1 MWRNRDFAA
10 YWVGQTASEFGTQV
24 TFVALPL
31 LAVLTLH
38 ASVGQV
44 GMLRFAEYLPYLILT
59 PLFGVWADR
68 SRRRPLMLGS
78 YAVRAIL
85 VFSIPALIALGLL
98 RMPLLLVI
106 VFVVGAGA
114 ALFEVCWLSYVPGLV
129 PDDRLVDAMA
139 KCATSQSAAEV
150 SGPGIGGVLVQ
161 LVTAPVALL
170 VDGVSYVIG
179 VASLA
184 RTRYREP
191 EPTVASTGRHV
202 WRELYEGLRFA
213 FGQPYI
219 RPTVLMAAIGNFFL
233 LVAETV
239 FLVYAVRDL
248 RLSAGLIGLI
258 LTATGA
264 GGLLGAGLSHAAT
277 KRWPLGTVMVSTRIA
292 CAVGAVL
299 LPVAAG
305 PTVLV
310 VAVCIA
316 SFFIVHGGM
325 STSNV
330 LVSSLRQAV
339 TPAHIRGRMNA
350 SCRTVVYGALPL
362 GSLAGGILGE
372 TIGLHA
378 SLWLAAV
385 GYATSIIP
393 VLASPIPRLGGLPE
407 HQRLET

>member
-1 MWRNRDFAA
+1 LWRHRDFTA

-44 GMLRFAEYLPYLILT
+44 GLLRFAEYLPFLILT

-78 YAVRAIL
+78 YVARAIL
-85 VFSIPALIALGLL
+85 VFSVPALIAFGLL
-98 RMPLLLVI
+98 PMPVLLVI
-106 VFVVGAGA
+106 VFAIGAGA
-114 ALFEVCWLSYVPGLV
+114 ALFDVCWLSYIPGLV
-129 PDDRLVDAMA
+129 PKDRLVEAMA
-139 KCATSQSAAEV
+139 KCQMSQSTAEV
-150 SGPGIGGVLVQ
+150 SGPGIGGALVQ
-161 LVTAPVALL
+161 LLTAPIALV
-170 VDGVSYVIG
+170 VDGVSYLIG

-191 EPTVASTGRHV
+191 EPAHTDTGRQV

-219 RPTVLMAAIGNFFL
+219 RPTVLTAAIGNFFL

-264 GGLLGAGLSHAAT
+264 GGLVGAIVSNAAT
-277 KRWPLGTVMVSTRIA
+277 KRWPLGIVLLSTRVA
-292 CAVGAVL
+292 CSVGAIL
-299 LPVAAG
+299 LPMASG
-305 PTVLV
+305 PTVLA
-310 VAVCIA
+310 VAVCMA
-316 SFFIVHGGM
+316 SFFLVHGGM
-325 STSNV
+325 ATSNV
-330 LVSSLRQAV
+330 LVASIRQAV
-339 TPAHIRGRMNA
+339 TPGYIRGRMNA
-350 SCRTVVYGALPL
+350 SCRAVVYGALPL
-362 GSLAGGILGE
+362 GSLTGGILGQ
-372 TIGLHA
+372 TIGLHTA
-378 SLWLAAV
+378 LWLAAI
-385 GYATSIIP
+385 GYATSILPI
-393 VLASPIPRLGGLPE
+393 LASPIARLGNLPDPS
-407 HQRLET
+407 